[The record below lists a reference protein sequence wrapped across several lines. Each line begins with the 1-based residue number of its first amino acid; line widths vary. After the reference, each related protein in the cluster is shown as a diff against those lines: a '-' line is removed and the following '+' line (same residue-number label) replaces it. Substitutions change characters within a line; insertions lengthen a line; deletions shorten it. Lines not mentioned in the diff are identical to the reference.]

1 MFVWINKVRWTM
13 RIGLR
18 KDWRLILLRNLLRL
32 WGAVVCGALAGSAG
46 AQTGGARSG
55 AALSMEQLRAAFAS
69 PPADARPMVRWWWF
83 GPAVVKPEIARELDR
98 MHDAGI
104 GGGELAAEDP
114 LALDDPAKGIANLR
128 D

>member
-13 RIGLR
+13 SIGLR
-18 KDWRLILLRNLLRL
+18 KDWRFILLRKRFILLRNLLRL
-32 WGAVVCGALAGSAG
+32 WGVVVCGAVAGSAG
-46 AQTGGARSG
+46 AQAGGARSN

-104 GGGELAAEDP
+104 GGVELAA
-114 LALDDPAKGIANLR
+114 
-128 D
+128 